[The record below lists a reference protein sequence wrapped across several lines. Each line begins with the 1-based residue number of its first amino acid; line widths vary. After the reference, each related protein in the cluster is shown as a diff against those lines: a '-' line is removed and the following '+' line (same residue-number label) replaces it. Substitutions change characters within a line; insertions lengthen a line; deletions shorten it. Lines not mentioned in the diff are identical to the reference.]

1 MLIKTPCFE
10 LRTMYL
16 HNFPIYTYIIEFPKV
31 TTKHREHII
40 RCIFKHL
47 EKTNRRR
54 FSMVMR
60 DKAVICIMP
69 IKFNPEQSIIQK
81 PFVALVR
88 NFDVKHNVARM
99 AINAIYETINSNL
112 VINKLDMFY
121 ITNKLNQI
129 GFGIGGAPVKR
140 KFEELKIE
148 NAYNIMEMDLN

>member
-1 MLIKTPCFE
+1 
-10 LRTMYL
+10 
-16 HNFPIYTYIIEFPKV
+16 
-31 TTKHREHII
+31 
-40 RCIFKHL
+40 
-47 EKTNRRR
+47 
-54 FSMVMR
+54 MVMR